1 VGARGGA
8 GGVGARGLRSSG
20 DWQGMILFAYPVLP
34 VRRWLQPNG
43 HLDSDA
49 RAEMLL
55 DEAIDRPVEG
65 GGSVGPRW
73 QRDWV
78 VRVSC
83 RRVAPLGPT
92 CRRRGAGATRDDD
105 EFPVGG
111 KKKRLPTVL
120 VWAQEFS
127 PTSLMLLIC

>member
-8 GGVGARGLRSSG
+8 GGMGARGLRSSG

-78 VRVSC
+78 VRVPCDAGWLHWAPPVVGVGRAPRGMMMSF
-83 RRVAPLGPT
+83 PLG
-92 CRRRGAGATRDDD
+92 A
-105 EFPVGG
+105 
-111 KKKRLPTVL
+111 KKKDFRRYWSGPKSS
-120 VWAQEFS
+120 AQQA
-127 PTSLMLLIC
+127 